1 MIGVLKKGVPH
12 CEHQFLAPIF
22 GSDFDRQMIFSPLQR
37 TFGNTF
43 TLAVEL
49 RFGWV
54 GLENATQTGRGSKGA
69 DVTDYDC
76 DWATLKAGCQNFFS
90 WNSQTQLV
98 QYPSNHGKTSCFPSK
113 MEVGGHVACAR
124 SFNFSV
130 NLTDHF
136 DLFEV
141 SFLSS
146 LDRASSFQILD
157 LDLSGMKGISPGTV
171 NCWMAKNM
179 LKHDGF
185 LVNFA
190 TASGCEWWRADLR
203 NQRRRG
209 GPSNLWCV
217 AWCGTRWLVGWLV
230 MNEGAINLPGLVMV
244 LWTKP

>member
-1 MIGVLKKGVPH
+1 
-12 CEHQFLAPIF
+12 
-22 GSDFDRQMIFSPLQR
+22 
-37 TFGNTF
+37 
-43 TLAVEL
+43 
-49 RFGWV
+49 
-54 GLENATQTGRGSKGA
+54 
-69 DVTDYDC
+69 
-76 DWATLKAGCQNFFS
+76 
-90 WNSQTQLV
+90 
-98 QYPSNHGKTSCFPSK
+98 

-217 AWCGTRWLVGWLV
+217 AWCGTRWLVGWWWTRELLTCQGWWWCYELSHRIILAVFNQLV
-230 MNEGAINLPGLVMV
+230 RLGFSCWSWKMEWRWCIMVDVCRCYQQILLWDERYIVCHHHDCSHFVIKQGSNGDHSLLLPSWSVCNC
-244 LWTKP
+244 WTWYPAVARASS